1 MGKKRTLEEKQ
12 NMLASLARLCDEFGR
27 QPSYR
32 EINDCSYMPSKGA
45 YCWHF
50 GNIENALN
58 IVRPNLIKEN
68 LRQKYTD
75 EELIKEFYKV
85 KEILGKCPS
94 FEEMKKHAKY
104 YPCIMRWR
112 FGSWN
117 NFLKTLGEVRIY
129 EFDTTFKNKKRTF
142 IAKDGHICRSKKEV
156 EIDNILY
163 ELGIEHEN
171 EVYYP
176 YDKTYN
182 KNSRKR
188 CDWKIGNTYLEYA
201 GMLAYY
207 DIIARKKYRKRIDEK
222 ANLCLS
228 RGLDF
233 LYIEPNNLKD
243 IKNELKQCFNL

>member
-1 MGKKRTLEEKQ
+1 MDKKQEFLSK
-12 NMLASLARLCDEFGR
+12 LKRLCEELGR
-27 QPSYR
+27 RPTHQ
-32 EINDCSYMPSKGA
+32 EINNCSYTPTKG
-45 YCWHF
+45 YYVWHY
-50 GNIENALN
+50 GCVENALK
-58 IVRPNLIKEN
+58 IIGCEKLRSKLDIKKDELKN
-68 LRQKYTD
+68 QFFELK
-75 EELIKEFYKV
+75 EELGFV
-85 KEILGKCPS
+85 PS
-94 FEEMKKHAKY
+94 SVDWINKSKSDISSIY
-104 YPCIMRWR
+104 RI
-112 FGSWN
+112 FGSWPG
-117 NFLKTLGEVRIY
+117 FLKEIGEQSQRKEAY
-129 EFDTTFKNKKRTF
+129 AFKNKKRIF
-142 IAKDGHICRSKKEV
+142 IADDGHICYSKKEKD
-156 EIDNILY
+156 IDNILY